1 MKSTLLFLF
10 LFTARLGVA
19 QELQDL
25 KIQAQKATSEKRFED
40 ALRLYRSACGANAT
54 DVDCDV
60 WIAKLSAWTGDYSA
74 ATISYSQALASDP
87 KNVDA
92 MVGKANV
99 LMWQHTFE
107 DALGLLTE
115 ARELAPS
122 NVDVELAWSRYYH
135 WQGDDKDANLYLDKC
150 LAADGAN
157 QEARQL
163 KESLVPDHSIEL
175 RIAYEGDTLP
185 GTNPGAI
192 EQIDVSYIN
201 RKGEIGIDFAHLDRF
216 GQAASRGGL
225 HFNRKMGSAI
235 TIRMAG
241 LLGGGGG
248 IVAKLDLST
257 GISRSMGHG
266 FVLGADYRYIAF
278 QALKVDAA
286 IGSLEYYFEK
296 PIWLVASY
304 GENRVGDETTP
315 AYLIRFNARVARL
328 LTLNVGYGHG
338 TEVFQLALPTDFGN
352 FTRDSYIGGAAL
364 ALTKKTRTEVTYMF
378 SRRST
383 GALENMFLLAWVHR
397 L

>member
-1 MKSTLLFLF
+1 MKSTLLVLF
-10 LFTARLGVA
+10 LFTARLG
-19 QELQDL
+19 LSQDL
-25 KIQAQKATSEKRFED
+25 EDLKAQGQKAVSEKRFAD
-40 ALRLYRSACGANAT
+40 ALRFYRSSCVASTT
-54 DVDCDV
+54 DVDCDI
-60 WIAKLSAWTGDYSA
+60 WIAKLSAWTGDYRGA
-74 ATISYSQALASDP
+74 AASYSQVLATDP

-99 LMWQHTFE
+99 LMWQHSFE
-107 DALGLLTE
+107 DALGLLTD

-135 WQGDDKDANLYLDKC
+135 WQGDDKDASLYLDKC

-157 QEARQL
+157 EEARQL
-163 KESLVPDHSIEL
+163 KEGLVPDHSIEL

-192 EQIDVSYIN
+192 EQIDISYID
-201 RKGEIGIDFAHLDRF
+201 RKGAVGIDFAHLDRF

-225 HFNRKMGSAI
+225 HLNRKMGSAI
-235 TIRMAG
+235 TVRMAG
-241 LLGGGGG
+241 LVGGGSS
-248 IVAKLDLST
+248 IVAKLDLSA
-257 GISRSMGHG
+257 GLSRSMGHG
-266 FVLGADYRYIAF
+266 FVVGADYRYIAF
-278 QALKVDAA
+278 QGLKVNAA

-304 GENRVGDETTP
+304 GENRVGDQTTP
-315 AYLIRFNARVARL
+315 AYLIRFNARVARP
-328 LTLNVGYGHG
+328 LTLNLGYGHG

-352 FTRDSYIGGAAL
+352 FTRDSYIGGVAF
-364 ALTKKTRTEVTYMF
+364 ALTKKTRTEATYIF

-383 GALENMFLLAWVHR
+383 GALENMFLLALVHR

>member
-1 MKSTLLFLF
+1 MKSTLLVLF
-10 LFTARLGVA
+10 LFTARVGA
-19 QELQDL
+19 SQDLQDL
-25 KIQAQKATSEKRFED
+25 KTQAQKAVSEKRFAE
-40 ALRLYRSACGANAT
+40 ALRLYRSACGASTA

-60 WIAKLSAWTGDYSA
+60 WIAKLSAWTGDYSGA
-74 ATISYSQALASDP
+74 ATSYSQALASDP

-99 LMWQHTFE
+99 LMWQHSFE
-107 DALGLLTE
+107 EALGLLTE

-135 WQGDDKDANLYLDKC
+135 WQGDDKDASLYLDKC

-175 RIAYEGDTLP
+175 RIAYEGDTFP
-185 GTNPGAI
+185 GTNLGAI
-192 EQIDVSYIN
+192 EQIDVSYID
-201 RKGEIGIDFAHLDRF
+201 RKGNIGIDFAHLDLF

-225 HFNRKMGSAI
+225 HFSRKIDSAI

-241 LLGGGGG
+241 LVGGGSD

-278 QALKVDAA
+278 QDLKVNAA

-304 GENRVGDETTP
+304 GENRVGNETTP
-315 AYLIRFNARVARL
+315 AYLIRFNARIARP
-328 LTLNVGYGHG
+328 LTLNVGYAHG

-352 FTRDSYIGGAAL
+352 FTRDSYIGGAAF
-364 ALTKKTRTEVTYMF
+364 AFTKKTRTEATYMF

-383 GALENMFLLAWVHR
+383 GALENMFLLALVHR